1 MVQPSNFRKEGI
13 VESAKVETS
22 SSKRLISALVF
33 VVLGV
38 AVVGTVGFTLH
49 ALSADPQAPLHAT
62 KSSETIVVD
71 GKTYPKA
78 SVTMGVYADS
88 AQAAEDGYTLN
99 KKDYVQYGPSTHLI
113 LPAHTYVTMTIHA
126 YDGGEE
132 LNNPYF
138 GKVVGTVGGTINVD
152 GVDINAVAP
161 DKVQHTWTLHGIPST
176 SQDPL
181 FVNVP
186 LPHVD
191 EGEDGFLPT
200 NDPGTH
206 NKGHTVVFSFIT
218 GGAGEYVWNCE
229 YPCGDGS
236 YAKFGAA
243 MSAYGYMSGKVTVK

>member
-1 MVQPSNFRKEGI
+1 MQTT
-13 VESAKVETS
+13 AAQTS
-22 SSKRLISALVF
+22 SSKRLMSGLVF

-49 ALSADPQAPLHAT
+49 SLSADPQKALYAT

-78 SVTMGVYADS
+78 SAVLGVYPDKAT
-88 AQAAEDGYTLN
+88 AAEHGYTAN
-99 KKDYVQYGPSTHLI
+99 AHDYVQYGPSTHLV
-113 LPAHTYVTMTIHA
+113 LPAHTYVTITIHA
-126 YDGGEE
+126 YDSGEH

-138 GKVVGTVGGTINVD
+138 GKVVGTIGGAMNID
-152 GVDINAVAP
+152 GVEVTNIPSDNVE
-161 DKVQHTWTLHGIPST
+161 HTFTLHGIPST

-181 FVNVP
+181 FVNIP
-186 LPHVD
+186 LPQVKTND
-191 EGEDGFLPT
+191 AGDFLPT
-200 NDPGTH
+200 TDPGT
-206 NKGHTVVFSFIT
+206 NFKGHTVTFSFIT
-218 GGAGEYVWNCE
+218 GGAGDYVWNCE